1 MHFHLRNQIEKT
13 DIDKFSM
20 KNKIKGHFSFQIL
33 LKKSFHFDKNRIQM
47 GRGRYWF
54 SILKVGLAHSCL
66 GKYSNYRKYLSV
78 FYIMGE

>member
-54 SILKVGLAHSCL
+54 SIQ
-66 GKYSNYRKYLSV
+66 
-78 FYIMGE
+78 